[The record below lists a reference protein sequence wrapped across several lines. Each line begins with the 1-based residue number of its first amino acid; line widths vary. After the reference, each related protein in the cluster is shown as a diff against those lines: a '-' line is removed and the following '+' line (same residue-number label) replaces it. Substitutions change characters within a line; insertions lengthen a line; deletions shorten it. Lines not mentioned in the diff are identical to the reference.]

1 MIWAPEAPRWTTS
14 LDNPGGN
21 VVVVVVV
28 IAETVS

>member
-21 VVVVVVV
+21 VVVVVV